1 MLKKYYRYI
10 PTLLIAAVLAYQGA
24 SRISSNWFDL
34 LYFFLFFMAVVI
46 GLLWLYEKKWKDRL
60 KK

>member
-10 PTLLIAAVLAYQGA
+10 PALLIATVLAYQLA
-24 SRISSNWFDL
+24 NSIASNWFDL
-34 LYFFLFFMAVVI
+34 LYFFLFFMAVVVF
-46 GLLWLYEKKWKDRL
+46 LMWNYEKKWKDRL